1 MNKTLS
7 QIQKE
12 LEVWTNY
19 NFGQQD
25 SSSPIMGM
33 IEELG
38 ELTHTTLKQI
48 QGIRKKDYLEA
59 KKDAVADLVI
69 YLLNYFNSKQVDI
82 SKVGNFLYYYKESNE
97 YEHIINIQQCVSK
110 IAFFNDTKS
119 GKYNVPIGNSKRL
132 LSRLYSYCKLN
143 KFDLLDIV
151 NQTWE
156 QVKLRD
162 WRKYPLNGKTE

>member
-25 SSSPIMGM
+25 SSIPIMGM

-38 ELTHTTLKQI
+38 ELTHATLKQI
-48 QGIRKKDYLEA
+48 QGIRKKNYLEA

-82 SKVGNFLYYYKESNE
+82 SKVGNILYYYKASNE
-97 YEHIINIQQCVSK
+97 YEHIININKYISK

-119 GKYNVPIGNSKRL
+119 GRYNVSIVNSCRL
-132 LSRLYSYCKLN
+132 LARLYSYCKLN
-143 KFDLLDIV
+143 KFDLLNIV
-151 NQTWE
+151 NETWE

-162 WRKYPLNGKTE
+162 WKKYPLNGITE